1 MDEIDISQMTFEE
14 CLAKLNELVDQLEN
28 GRLDLDRSI
37 EIYAEAVRYRDRCK
51 AVLEEGERK
60 VQKLMQTAEGT
71 KKEELIL

>member
-1 MDEIDISQMTFEE
+1 MDEKTIDQMTFEE

-28 GRLDLDRSI
+28 GKLDLDKSI
-37 EIYAEAVRYRDRCK
+37 DIYAEAVRYRDRCK

-71 KKEELIL
+71 KKEEFVI

>member
-1 MDEIDISQMTFEE
+1 MDEMNIDQMTFEE

-28 GRLDLDRSI
+28 GKLDLDKSI
-37 EIYAEAVRYRDRCK
+37 EIYAEAVKYRDRCK

-60 VQKLMQTAEGT
+60 VQKLMQAADGT

>member
-1 MDEIDISQMTFEE
+1 MDEISIDQMTFEE
-14 CLAKLNELVDQLEN
+14 CLAKLSELVDQLEN
-28 GRLDLDRSI
+28 GKLDLDRSI
-37 EIYAEAVRYRDRCK
+37 EIYAEAVKYRDRCK

>member
-71 KKEELIL
+71 KREELIL